1 MAYQFKTNYSTKG
14 LGARDAGASSLD
26 DNRKALQKSLDSNR
40 LAEKKLRE
48 TDITNRQ
55 ELWKTIGNVGDVS
68 YDKQFNTDIR
78 NDFNELVN
86 EYSNIKNGMTNGT
99 VDPAVGSAYLSDL
112 DEYLDLFQ
120 KFSVSAKSVED
131 QINEAGGMAQGA
143 TGSFI
148 QGGGVND
155 IKSLNMIHEMFNDP
169 RDVHIVRDNNGMY
182 LKRRTANEDGSYD
195 TINAQEL
202 VAAVKEGKNLGE
214 QIQDLDVI
222 ATEAFKTIDS
232 AGISNYK
239 VEIKRQNGVT
249 GIGYKRDKLE
259 QAYATKNPWQT
270 VIDDPIQ
277 ANGAWEYLEH
287 LTGYKEEMSKN
298 KNFNNG
304 VWIGNELDDN
314 GEPTKDA
321 LDQQEYLKELL
332 TKFSIDRSI
341 PSDSFVTTKYV
352 EPEAEEL
359 ETGTEVETIETGKAL
374 EEKAYNIHTRNT
386 YNVKKL
392 EKDSKDDEGVVDQ
405 EKFDEGIVSILN
417 SALQLTEGDVDSFRY
432 EDGSVKRGENV
443 IKLPPN
449 IQEIIKLVNT
459 ETAIFNVGKE
469 DSQELTKILTELQND
484 PSIFKIGTFKTN
496 KGLPVYESFIDYS
509 GTKESAY

>member
-131 QINEAGGMAQGA
+131 QINEAGGVAQGA

-155 IKSLNMIHEMFNDP
+155 IKTLNMIHEMFNDP
-169 RDVHIVRDNNGMY
+169 RDVKIVRENNGMY

-222 ATEAFKTIDS
+222 ATEAFKAIDS

-239 VEIKRQNGVT
+239 VEKKFQNGVT

-259 QAYATKNPWQT
+259 QAYAAKNPWQT
-270 VIDDPIQ
+270 IIDDPIQ

-359 ETGTEVETIETGKAL
+359 ETSTGEEAIKTGKTIE
-374 EEKAYNIHTRNT
+374 EQAYNIHTRNT
-386 YNVKKL
+386 FNVKKL
-392 EKDSKDDEGVVDQ
+392 EKQSTENGVINK
-405 EKFDEGIVSILN
+405 EKFDEGIVAILN
-417 SALQLTEGDVDSFRY
+417 SALQLTEGDKDSFRY
-432 EDGSVKRGENV
+432 EDGGVKRGDNP
-443 IKLPPN
+443 IKLPTN
-449 IQEIIKLVNT
+449 MQELIKLIDT
-459 ETAIFNVGKE
+459 ETAFFGRKLE
-469 DSQELTKILTELQND
+469 ASQELIKAIGELEKDTKI
-484 PSIFKIGTFKTN
+484 FKLATKGDH
-496 KGLPVYESFIDYS
+496 KGLPVYKSFSDYS

>member
-68 YDKQFNTDIR
+68 YDKQFNADIR

-155 IKSLNMIHEMFNDP
+155 IKTLNMIHEMFNDP
-169 RDVHIVRDNNGMY
+169 RDVQIVRENNGMY

-214 QIQDLDVI
+214 QIQDLDVL
-222 ATEAFKTIDS
+222 ATEAFKTINAS
-232 AGISNYK
+232 GISNYK
-239 VEIKRQNGVT
+239 VEKVFQNGVT

-287 LTGYKEEMSKN
+287 LTGYKEEMSRN

-359 ETGTEVETIETGKAL
+359 ETGTEGETIETGKAL

-392 EKDSKDDEGVVDQ
+392 EKDAKDEDGVINQ
-405 EKFDEGIVSILN
+405 EKFDKGVVAILN
-417 SALQLTEGDVDSFRY
+417 SALQLTEGCLLYTS
-432 EDGSVKRGENV
+432 
-443 IKLPPN
+443 
-449 IQEIIKLVNT
+449 
-459 ETAIFNVGKE
+459 
-469 DSQELTKILTELQND
+469 
-484 PSIFKIGTFKTN
+484 PS
-496 KGLPVYESFIDYS
+496 PRD
-509 GTKESAY
+509 

>member
-1 MAYQFKTNYSTKG
+1 
-14 LGARDAGASSLD
+14 
-26 DNRKALQKSLDSNR
+26 
-40 LAEKKLRE
+40 
-48 TDITNRQ
+48 
-55 ELWKTIGNVGDVS
+55 
-68 YDKQFNTDIR
+68 
-78 NDFNELVN
+78 
-86 EYSNIKNGMTNGT
+86 
-99 VDPAVGSAYLSDL
+99 
-112 DEYLDLFQ
+112 LFQ
-120 KFSVSAKSVED
+120 NFSVSAKSVED

-155 IKSLNMIHEMFNDP
+155 IKTLNMIHEMFNDP
-169 RDVHIVRDNNGMY
+169 RDVQIVRENNGMY

-214 QIQDLDVI
+214 QIQDLDVL
-222 ATEAFKTIDS
+222 ATEAFKTINAS
-232 AGISNYK
+232 GISNYK
-239 VEIKRQNGVT
+239 VEKVFQDGRT

-287 LTGYKEEMSKN
+287 LTGYKKEMSRN

-359 ETGTEVETIETGKAL
+359 ETGTEGEVSVSDTIDKKAYEIHTKNYYNVVERLGNQYGVKNGIPPKADTKEGMQFRIAIADMLNTSMKKYGGEGTYSYDKEDNTLNLQAGDDLEVINLPNNVLDIVKLINSKELEFAGKDEKSALNDAFRKL
-374 EEKAYNIHTRNT
+374 EENSQIDKENGIFRIGQKTDKNPEGKIVYDSYETYAGKKQAAY
-386 YNVKKL
+386 
-392 EKDSKDDEGVVDQ
+392 
-405 EKFDEGIVSILN
+405 
-417 SALQLTEGDVDSFRY
+417 
-432 EDGSVKRGENV
+432 
-443 IKLPPN
+443 
-449 IQEIIKLVNT
+449 
-459 ETAIFNVGKE
+459 
-469 DSQELTKILTELQND
+469 
-484 PSIFKIGTFKTN
+484 
-496 KGLPVYESFIDYS
+496 
-509 GTKESAY
+509 